1 VKAFLPMPKA
11 GHLVG
16 NFQMLSSYILL
27 IIFPTQAACK
37 VFLQAVCVFCEK

>member
-1 VKAFLPMPKA
+1 MLKV
-11 GHLVG
+11 GHLTG
-16 NFQMLSSYILL
+16 NLETLSSYILL

>member
-1 VKAFLPMPKA
+1 MKSFPPMLKV